1 MSNWINVTG
10 ILQIDLYTRPQFDC
24 RLKGIFKDD
33 IILSSEFILYTHV
46 ERISNKRH
54 RDVCETVERMK
65 NERKEPWKGFVEA
78 VNGELC
84 PKQM

>member
-1 MSNWINVTG
+1 M
-10 ILQIDLYTRPQFDC
+10 
-24 RLKGIFKDD
+24 
-33 IILSSEFILYTHV
+33 

-54 RDVCETVERMK
+54 RDVYGTVERMK

-84 PKQM
+84 QTNVEFELVKKFGGQVT